1 MTHDPFFIFMDHGTW
16 IMDHLRLDSPSEPSG
31 ASGGK
36 LPSDGGRAQ
45 PPFFTKLFQI
55 VLLSRRTMMA
65 KAWFVIGASRPF
77 GAKNA
82 FEEAHADEPVRDADR
97 RTAARDVEIIP

>member
-1 MTHDPFFIFMDHGTW
+1 
-16 IMDHLRLDSPSEPSG
+16 
-31 ASGGK
+31 
-36 LPSDGGRAQ
+36 
-45 PPFFTKLFQI
+45 
-55 VLLSRRTMMA
+55 MMA